1 MMMGKQNPT
10 EILKEQIKALEI
22 KKAEEEKMLKQHF
35 QVTYES
41 LKPINLIKS
50 SVQNFLNHEGKNETI
65 IETSALLI
73 SGLISKKIMNSTK
86 IGTTMKLLATL
97 LQLSATSLISKH
109 SDDIQNLIMGFVDR
123 IVHKPNKETAQ

>member
-1 MMMGKQNPT
+1 MGKQNPT

-22 KKAEEEKMLKQHF
+22 KKAEEGKMLKQHF

-50 SVQNFLNHEGKNETI
+50 SVQNFLTHEGKNETI

-86 IGTTMKLLATL
+86 IGTTMKLIATL

>member
-1 MMMGKQNPT
+1 MGKQNPT